1 MSFNKKMTKN
11 HLWKYKEK
19 KKTDNVCFL
28 IILSPLEREKR
39 TEKSII
45 GKIKILFQ
53 VERPT
58 QNPIKTLK

>member
-1 MSFNKKMTKN
+1 MTKN

-19 KKTDNVCFL
+19 KKTDHVCFL
-28 IILSPLEREKR
+28 ILLSPLEREKR

-53 VERPT
+53 VERRT